1 MHAALLA
8 VAVSAAATACASSGS
23 RTNSPGTP
31 GTAAITKPATATSH
45 TAVAGPLAGLTA
57 TQVINRAWADTEAAE
72 TVRIKGMTGDSGESE
87 TFDLVLVH
95 GKGCAGSI
103 SDSKVGSFKLVY
115 NGTSVWLLPDKGFYQ
130 SQKVPADAMAILNG
144 KYLKMKATS
153 YGLGAMAAV
162 CTLTK
167 LLGGFSPASAAGSI
181 RQITSIDGLSALKF
195 ADAGDSAYLAVSDT
209 ASPKLL
215 RLQAPGSGGGS
226 IDFSYPAATSITAPP
241 ASQVVD
247 GSKYGF

>member
-23 RTNSPGTP
+23 RASSPGTP
-31 GTAAITKPATATSH
+31 GTPAITKPAAAASD
-45 TAVAGPLAGLTA
+45 TAVADPLAGLTEQ
-57 TQVINRAWADTEAAE
+57 QVINRALADTEAAR
-72 TVRIKGMTGDSGESE
+72 TVRIKGMTGDNGESE
-87 TFDLVLVH
+87 TFDLILVH

-115 NGTSVWLLPDKGFYQ
+115 SGSSVWLLPDKGFYQ
-130 SQKVPADAMAILNG
+130 SQKAPASAVAILSG

-167 LLGGFSPASAAGSI
+167 LLGGFSSASAAGST
-181 RQITSIDGLSALKF
+181 REITSMNGGGALKF

-215 RLQAPGSGGGS
+215 RVEAPGSGGS
-226 IDFSYPAATSITAPP
+226 IDFSYPAATSITTPP